1 MGQTAEGLLPLPP
14 QGHSEQRAGALPRA
28 EHPQVK
34 EEPAQP
40 ARLLASG
47 SLPAGQAARVR
58 VQLPLAWHMCPLLEA
73 LKHGHLCPLPEPG
86 VETQQEWPLSPSAV
100 GQGATRHPAAPRGAC
115 TGLLQV
121 GGLLFGVGS
130 PLPVLLGDHR
140 TEGGGK
146 QLSSPAAGWTCRR
159 TPGEQ
164 VRQH

>member
-58 VQLPLAWHMCPLLEA
+58 VQLLLA
-73 LKHGHLCPLPEPG
+73 
-86 VETQQEWPLSPSAV
+86 S
-100 GQGATRHPAAPRGAC
+100 
-115 TGLLQV
+115 GLAHV
-121 GGLLFGVGS
+121 PF
-130 PLPVLLGDHR
+130 
-140 TEGGGK
+140 
-146 QLSSPAAGWTCRR
+146 A
-159 TPGEQ
+159 
-164 VRQH
+164 